1 MLWWKWKFLHKA
13 YADIPKD
20 KVFNLE
26 IKFKSVQNMLKI
38 FINASMLHGM
48 FSIILTY
55 SYVVYVCGRT
65 VRNNTFLEALVFH

>member
-1 MLWWKWKFLHKA
+1 VLWWKWKFLHKA

-48 FSIILTY
+48 FRIILTY
-55 SYVVYVCGRT
+55 SYAVHAYVFLHVYMYCILGPV
-65 VRNNTFLEALVFH
+65 